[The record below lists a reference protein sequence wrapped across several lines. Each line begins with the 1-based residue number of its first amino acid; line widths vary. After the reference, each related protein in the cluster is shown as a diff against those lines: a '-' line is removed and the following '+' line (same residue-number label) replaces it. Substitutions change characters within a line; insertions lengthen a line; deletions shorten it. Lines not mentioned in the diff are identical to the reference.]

1 MGKRGGMADSEEEVA
16 QLTLAQL
23 NRQIA
28 TVEWRFQNVGKAQ
41 LRKAAFKQL
50 VWLERQ
56 RESLYGIPAPAR
68 RPHRRNSD

>member
-1 MGKRGGMADSEEEVA
+1 MGKRATVADTEDEVA

-23 NRQIA
+23 NQQVA
-28 TVEWRFQNVGKAQ
+28 WAEHRFHDVANSQ
-41 LRKAAFKQL
+41 LRKAAYKRL

-56 RESLYGIPAPAR
+56 RESLHGIPAPAR